1 MSASEPLQCVI
12 VDDNAHFGAAAFEL
26 LGAQGIEVLGVAGN
40 CAGALSMVEELRPD
54 VTLVDVNLGSEC
66 GFNLAEQLHRR
77 QSVVILI
84 SSYAHDDFS
93 ELVSESPAVG
103 FLTKSELSSSAI
115 RKLLL
120 CTNSRHQH

>member
-1 MSASEPLQCVI
+1 MSTTDRLQCVI
-12 VDDNAHFGAAAFEL
+12 VDDNAHFGAAASEF
-26 LGAQGIEVLGVAGN
+26 LGAQGIEVLGVAGD
-40 CAGALSMVEELRPD
+40 CAGALSMVEELRPH
-54 VTLVDVNLGSEC
+54 VTLVDVNLGGEC

-93 ELVSESPAVG
+93 ELVSQSPAVG
-103 FLTKSELSSSAI
+103 FLTKRELSSSAI

-120 CTNSRHQH
+120 CTNSRH

>member
-1 MSASEPLQCVI
+1 MSATERLQCVI
-12 VDDNAHFGAAAFEL
+12 VDDNACFAAAASKL
-26 LGAQGIEVLGVAGN
+26 LERQGIEVLGVASY
-40 CAGALSMVEELRPD
+40 CAEALRMVEELRPH
-54 VTLVDVNLGSEC
+54 VTLVDLYLGSEC

-103 FLTKSELSSSAI
+103 FVTKSELSSSAI

-120 CTNSRHQH
+120 CTNSRH